1 MYALGVEKIQA
12 GYTILEDGQCLT
24 RDQVNLIDPPPSP
37 DSMAGH
43 SYVLSELSLPIMCS
57 DETCFAR
64 YILQSQPLDMHCS
77 SIHIPSR
84 MLTRKRRTGMAR
96 SLQAPVTLT
105 VLLQVVDLL
114 PPAIRHP
121 SVR

>member
-57 DETCFAR
+57 GETCFVR
-64 YILQSQPLDMHCS
+64 YILQSQPLNMHCS
-77 SIHIPSR
+77 SIHI
-84 MLTRKRRTGMAR
+84 
-96 SLQAPVTLT
+96 
-105 VLLQVVDLL
+105 
-114 PPAIRHP
+114 
-121 SVR
+121 